1 MIGNTGNVVSAAA
14 TATVDR
20 LNSNAT
26 LIQSLGTVQIEAIGQ
41 HVGVGRKGWFDAPD
55 LAGQKTIAAQIQ
67 IRAFETVPY
76 TPLGQLFQPTAFRS
90 DINDIVAA
98 GVNGH
103 IDSNAERIPPLLN
116 HFRHVLADFVDRQRQ
131 NFLRRQQR
139 FVRPDGDAG
148 T

>member
-1 MIGNTGNVVSAAA
+1 MSA
-14 TATVDR
+14 
-20 LNSNAT
+20 S
-26 LIQSLGTVQIEAIGQ
+26 G
-41 HVGVGRKGWFDAPD
+41 GRAGFDAPD